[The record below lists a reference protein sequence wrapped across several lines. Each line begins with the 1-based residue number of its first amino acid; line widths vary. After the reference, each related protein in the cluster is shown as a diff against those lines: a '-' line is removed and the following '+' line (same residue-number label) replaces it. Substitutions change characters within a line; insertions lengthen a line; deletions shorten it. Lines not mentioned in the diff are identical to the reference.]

1 MVNFKKI
8 LCPYDF
14 SENADEALRYAV
26 KLANPNTEICLL
38 NIIQLPY
45 LIDPYGF
52 VYYDEK
58 ADQLKKDVES
68 AMEKKI
74 NELNERYKGFVFS
87 PHIAVNND
95 PAEVILQKQK
105 EAGCEMVIM
114 GSHGRKGLKRL
125 LMGSVAETV
134 LREADCPV
142 LIIKHK

>member
-52 VYYDEK
+52 VYYDE
-58 ADQLKKDVES
+58 S
-68 AMEKKI
+68 
-74 NELNERYKGFVFS
+74 
-87 PHIAVNND
+87 
-95 PAEVILQKQK
+95 
-105 EAGCEMVIM
+105 
-114 GSHGRKGLKRL
+114 
-125 LMGSVAETV
+125 GSVEKGC
-134 LREADCPV
+134 RECHGEEDQ
-142 LIIKHK
+142 